1 MSKYRKKRSAI
12 RGPRIPKQTPTPP
25 SILQQIRVTSARA
38 VSWLSKN
45 SIALVKWGGAGIL
58 SAFLLAMYQHL
69 FGNVSLEFIRP
80 LSKGYEFQLKNDTS
94 SDRVVKLFRV
104 NQPGKQEVIYKA
116 IQDIYATKNQQGE
129 ITLPGGNSIYIP
141 AFEFK
146 ELDGR
151 RIPANTSSKFRMPP
165 LSSQPWFE
173 PEAVI
178 VDFHYQIESSNTVL
192 SAIDRLLTVT
202 GLRPTEYT
210 ARYLVIGNYWVPSQ
224 STSIKEAIRIACRD
238 DDSPA
243 MHNTCTHAE

>member
-12 RGPRIPKQTPTPP
+12 VSPRIPKQTPSPP
-25 SILQQIRVTSARA
+25 SILQQIRGTGALA
-38 VSWLSKN
+38 ASWLGDN

-58 SAFLLAMYQHL
+58 LAIITAMYQHIC
-69 FGNVSLEFIRP
+69 GNVSLEFIRP

-104 NQPGKQEVIYKA
+104 KHPGKQQVIYRTT
-116 IQDIYATKNQQGE
+116 QDIYATQNQQGE
-129 ITLPGGNSIYIP
+129 VTLPGGNRIYIP
-141 AFEFK
+141 AVEFK

-151 RIPANTSSKFRMPP
+151 SIPANTSSKFRMPP

-173 PEAVI
+173 PEAII
-178 VDFHYQIESSNTVL
+178 VDFHYQIESTNAVL
-192 SAIDRLLTVT
+192 STLDRLLTAT
-202 GLRPTEYT
+202 GLRSTEHT

-243 MHNTCTHAE
+243 MHNTCAHAE